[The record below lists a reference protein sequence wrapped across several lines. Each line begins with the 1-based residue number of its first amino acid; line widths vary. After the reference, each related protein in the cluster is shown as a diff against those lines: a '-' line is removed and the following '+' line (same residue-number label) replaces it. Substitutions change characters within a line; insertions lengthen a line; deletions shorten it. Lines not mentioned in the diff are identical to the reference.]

1 MAFLKYFSVLLQGQ
15 RISAVFIT
23 TRSQTINHASLKMAM
38 RWAYG
43 RKIRF
48 PQEKEFIM
56 DRVGTFA
63 LQWANNKTKG
73 SEQHSKDRLRSPI
86 PKRGGAL
93 VLRNIIV

>member
-1 MAFLKYFSVLLQGQ
+1 
-15 RISAVFIT
+15 
-23 TRSQTINHASLKMAM
+23 
-38 RWAYG
+38 
-43 RKIRF
+43 
-48 PQEKEFIM
+48 M